1 MRTTFALA
9 SLLSAA
15 ACASASRTASPVL
28 AFTSQQ
34 SPALQFEAPA
44 DASFST
50 FVSSLFAVE
59 PSSDAKSAG
68 FLNSV
73 FGARQKPAA
82 CDLGAIAIVRAEK
95 LDGNTFASL
104 RHSSTDSLRAR
115 SLEAPE
121 QITFNAQPE
130 VDPFQKINSAFAK
143 TCKPSRMI
151 LSNLSLPHDFDFT
164 RSQRDLPGNKHAPHL
179 LELPIDDLR
188 TQESDLLQFI
198 EELDDAYPRNLV
210 IILLRANTG
219 THQHSKRQV
228 AASPSSSD
236 DKWVEPTGGV
246 FAKYQLFSTPLLLV
260 LLLVGGVLVPIVF
273 FAVAQLAQVQT
284 PDQMGVRKD
293 PISGDKKTQ

>member
-188 TQESDLLQFI
+188 TQGMFPKMTQDAERRSQLTLGNFTLPHRVGPAAVHRGTGRRVSSQPGHHPAARQHWDTPALQAPG
-198 EELDDAYPRNLV
+198 E
-210 IILLRANTG
+210 
-219 THQHSKRQV
+219 
-228 AASPSSSD
+228 
-236 DKWVEPTGGV
+236 
-246 FAKYQLFSTPLLLV
+246 
-260 LLLVGGVLVPIVF
+260 
-273 FAVAQLAQVQT
+273 
-284 PDQMGVRKD
+284 
-293 PISGDKKTQ
+293 

>member
-9 SLLSAA
+9 SLLSVA

-59 PSSDAKSAG
+59 PSSDAKSGG
-68 FLNSV
+68 FLNSL

-104 RHSSTDSLRAR
+104 RHSSTNSLRAR

-143 TCKPSRMI
+143 TCRPSRMI
-151 LSNLSLPHDFDFT
+151 LTNTSVAHDFDFF
-164 RSQRDLPGNKHAPHL
+164 RSHDLPGHKHAPNL
-179 LELPIDDLR
+179 LELPVDDLR
-188 TQESDLLQFI
+188 TQGML
-198 EELDDAYPRNLV
+198 P
-210 IILLRANTG
+210 
-219 THQHSKRQV
+219 
-228 AASPSSSD
+228 
-236 DKWVEPTGGV
+236 
-246 FAKYQLFSTPLLLV
+246 
-260 LLLVGGVLVPIVF
+260 
-273 FAVAQLAQVQT
+273 
-284 PDQMGVRKD
+284 
-293 PISGDKKTQ
+293 